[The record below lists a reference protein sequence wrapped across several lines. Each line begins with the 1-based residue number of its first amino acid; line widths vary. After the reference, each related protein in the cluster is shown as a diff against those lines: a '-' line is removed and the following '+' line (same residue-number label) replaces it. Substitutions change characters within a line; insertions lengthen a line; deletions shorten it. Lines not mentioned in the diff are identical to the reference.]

1 MNRHGHFDG
10 LARLLHWGMAVLI
23 LSMLFI
29 GVGMMASLAWRPA
42 LIDLHRPLGAAILV
56 LAVVRLVHRWR
67 SPPPPLPA
75 DLPRLQALA
84 AKASHWVLYALML
97 AMPLL
102 GWTMLSAGGYPV
114 QMIGALQ
121 LPALV
126 PHDPTL
132 YAWLRGAH
140 GVLGYT
146 LFAVILVHLAAALYH
161 AWVRRD
167 GVFEAMARSGRG
179 EALPAGEAD
188 AAATSPAA
196 ETTG

>member
-10 LARLLHWGMAVLI
+10 LARLLHWTMAVLI
-23 LSMLFI
+23 LAMLFI
-29 GVGMMASLAWRPA
+29 GVGMVASVTLRPA
-42 LIDLHRPLGAAILV
+42 LIDLHRPLGALILV
-56 LAVVRLVHRWR
+56 LAVIRLANRWR

-75 DLPRLQALA
+75 DMPRLQVLA
-84 AKASHWVLYALML
+84 AKASHWVLYGLMF

-114 QMIGALQ
+114 QMVGALQ

-132 YAWLRGAH
+132 YAWLRSAH
-140 GVLGYT
+140 GLLGYT
-146 LFAVILVHLAAALYH
+146 LFAVILLHLAAALYH

-179 EALPAGEAD
+179 RD
-188 AAATSPAA
+188 A
-196 ETTG
+196 

>member
-1 MNRHGHFDG
+1 MNRHGHFDA

-29 GVGMMASLAWRPA
+29 GVGMVASLALRPV
-42 LIDLHRPLGAAILV
+42 LIDLHRPLGIAILL
-56 LAVVRLVHRWR
+56 LALVRLYHRWR

-75 DLPRLQALA
+75 DLPRPQVIA
-84 AKASHWVLYALML
+84 AKASHGLLYALML

-102 GWTMLSAGGYPV
+102 GWATVSAGGYPV
-114 QMIGALQ
+114 QMVGTLA

-140 GVLGYT
+140 GVLGYA
-146 LFAVILVHLAAALYH
+146 LFALVMTHLGAALYH

-167 GVFEAMARSGRG
+167 GVFEAMARSGAPRTV
-179 EALPAGEAD
+179 PARD
-188 AAATSPAA
+188 ATAMRESDVA
-196 ETTG
+196 ED

>member
-1 MNRHGHFDG
+1 MNRDGHFDA

-29 GVGMMASLAWRPA
+29 GVGMVASLALRPV
-42 LIDLHRPLGAAILV
+42 LIDLHRPLGIAILL
-56 LAVVRLVHRWR
+56 LALVRLYHRWR

-75 DLPRLQALA
+75 DLPRPQAIA
-84 AKASHWVLYALML
+84 AKASHGLLYALML

-102 GWTMLSAGGYPV
+102 GWATVSAGGYPV
-114 QMIGALQ
+114 QMVGTLA

-140 GVLGYT
+140 GVLGYA
-146 LFAVILVHLAAALYH
+146 LFALVMAHLGAALYH

-167 GVFEAMARSGRG
+167 GVFEAMGRSGAPRTV
-179 EALPAGEAD
+179 PARD
-188 AAATSPAA
+188 ATAMRESDVA
-196 ETTG
+196 ED

>member
-1 MNRHGHFDG
+1 MNRHGHFDA

-29 GVGMMASLAWRPA
+29 GVGMVASLALRPV
-42 LIDLHRPLGAAILV
+42 LIDLHRPLGIVILL
-56 LAVVRLVHRWR
+56 LALVRLYHRWR

-75 DLPRLQALA
+75 DLPRPQVIA
-84 AKASHWVLYALML
+84 AKASHGLLYALML

-102 GWTMLSAGGYPV
+102 GWVTVSAGGYPV
-114 QMIGALQ
+114 QMVGTLA

-140 GVLGYT
+140 GVLGYA
-146 LFAVILVHLAAALYH
+146 LFALVMAHLGAALYH

-167 GVFEAMARSGRG
+167 GVFEAMARSGAPRTV
-179 EALPAGEAD
+179 PARD
-188 AAATSPAA
+188 ATAMRESDVA
-196 ETTG
+196 ED

>member
-1 MNRHGHFDG
+1 MNRHGHFDA

-29 GVGMMASLAWRPA
+29 GVGMVASLALRPV
-42 LIDLHRPLGAAILV
+42 LIDLHRPLGIAILL
-56 LAVVRLVHRWR
+56 LALVRLYHRWR

-75 DLPRLQALA
+75 DLPRPQVIA
-84 AKASHWVLYALML
+84 AKASHGLLYALML

-102 GWTMLSAGGYPV
+102 GWATVSAGGYPV
-114 QMIGALQ
+114 QMVGTLA

-140 GVLGYT
+140 GVLGYA
-146 LFAVILVHLAAALYH
+146 LFALVMAHLGAVLYH

-167 GVFEAMARSGRG
+167 GVFEAMARSGAPRTV
-179 EALPAGEAD
+179 PARD
-188 AAATSPAA
+188 ATAMRESDVA
-196 ETTG
+196 ED

>member
-1 MNRHGHFDG
+1 MNRHGHFDA

-23 LSMLFI
+23 LSMLVI
-29 GVGMMASLAWRPA
+29 GVGMVASLALRPV
-42 LIDLHRPLGAAILV
+42 LIDLHRPLGIAILL
-56 LAVVRLVHRWR
+56 LALVRLYHRWR

-75 DLPRLQALA
+75 DLPRPQAIA
-84 AKASHWVLYALML
+84 AKVSHGLLYALML

-102 GWTMLSAGGYPV
+102 GWATVSAGGYPV
-114 QMIGALQ
+114 QMVGVLA

-140 GVLGYT
+140 GVLGYA
-146 LFAVILVHLAAALYH
+146 LFALVMAHLGAALYH

-167 GVFEAMARSGRG
+167 GVFDAMARSGAPRPV
-179 EALPAGEAD
+179 PAQV
-188 AAATSPAA
+188 ATAMRKPDVA
-196 ETTG
+196 ED

>member
-1 MNRHGHFDG
+1 MNRHGHFDA

-29 GVGMMASLAWRPA
+29 GVGMVASLALRPV
-42 LIDLHRPLGAAILV
+42 LIDLHRPLGIAILL
-56 LAVVRLVHRWR
+56 LALVRLYHRWR

-75 DLPRLQALA
+75 DLPRPQVIA
-84 AKASHWVLYALML
+84 AKASHGLLYALML
-97 AMPLL
+97 AMPLV
-102 GWTMLSAGGYPV
+102 GWATVSAGGYPV
-114 QMIGALQ
+114 QMVGTLA

-140 GVLGYT
+140 GVLGYA
-146 LFAVILVHLAAALYH
+146 LFALVMAHLGAALYH

-167 GVFEAMARSGRG
+167 GVFEAMVRSGAPRTV
-179 EALPAGEAD
+179 LTRD
-188 AAATSPAA
+188 ATAMRESDVA
-196 ETTG
+196 ED

>member
-1 MNRHGHFDG
+1 MNRHGHFDA

-29 GVGMMASLAWRPA
+29 GVGMVASLALRPV
-42 LIDLHRPLGAAILV
+42 LIDLHRPLGIAILL
-56 LAVVRLVHRWR
+56 LALVRLYHRWR

-75 DLPRLQALA
+75 DLPRPQVIA
-84 AKASHWVLYALML
+84 AKASHGLLYALML
-97 AMPLL
+97 AMPLV
-102 GWTMLSAGGYPV
+102 GWATVSAGGYPV
-114 QMIGALQ
+114 QMVGTLA

-140 GVLGYT
+140 GVLGYA
-146 LFAVILVHLAAALYH
+146 LFALVMAHLGAALYH

-167 GVFEAMARSGRG
+167 GVFDAMARSGAPRPV
-179 EALPAGEAD
+179 PAQV
-188 AAATSPAA
+188 ATAMRKPDVA
-196 ETTG
+196 ED